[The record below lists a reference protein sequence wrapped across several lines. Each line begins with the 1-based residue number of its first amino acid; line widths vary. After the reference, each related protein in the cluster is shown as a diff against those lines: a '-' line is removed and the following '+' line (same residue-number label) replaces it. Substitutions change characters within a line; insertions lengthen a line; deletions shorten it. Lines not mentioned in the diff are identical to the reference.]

1 MAPPV
6 HRSAG
11 MWAACGPVLV
21 VAVVAVLVVG
31 CAGKYRGIP
40 VEPLTPRPPAVVERD
55 QHECERAVTGAV
67 KGSWL
72 PGELEFAAC
81 MIARNY
87 RAFVQVLDAATEVR
101 KASTRARLSQARV
114 LADLLACER
123 SVEANVTLLEKIGRP
138 TMIVAGLFFWPV
150 AVGSATATTTL
161 PLQRLRD
168 YAACMTPRGYVVS
181 AWQPSPPP
189 PPASTSSP

>member
-1 MAPPV
+1 M
-6 HRSAG
+6 G
-11 MWAACGPVLV
+11 AAFGVVLV
-21 VAVVAVLVVG
+21 VAVAVVVSG

-40 VEPLTPRPPAVVERD
+40 VEPLTPRPAAAVDRD
-55 QHECERAVTGAV
+55 QRECEGAVTGTV
-67 KGSWL
+67 KGAWL

-101 KASTRARLSQARV
+101 KASTRARVSQARV

-123 SVEANVTLLEKIGRP
+123 AVEANVTLLEKIGRP
-138 TMIVAGLFFWPV
+138 TVVLAGLFFWPL

-168 YAACMTPRGYVVS
+168 YTACMAPRGYLVS
-181 AWQPSPPP
+181 AWEPGPPP
-189 PPASTSSP
+189 PPTSTSSP